1 MLSEVLSLSSNHP
14 QSSCPS
20 SVRTAEGPH
29 MTQHG
34 GYTEESQGDSSQSR
48 DPAAV
53 LVRLRLVGILN
64 YEKEIV
70 ALVL

>member
-1 MLSEVLSLSSNHP
+1 
-14 QSSCPS
+14 
-20 SVRTAEGPH
+20 

-53 LVRLRLVGILN
+53 LVKLRLVGILN
-64 YEKEIV
+64 HAEGDCSIGAV
-70 ALVL
+70 VLLKDKVNSLRIGRQRVSGLLQFHADP